1 MIPNGTTDGQ
11 RFSLTNEMD
20 HLQTGNLSAVKYLQS
35 QPSVL
40 VTRWNEDIQHGVGL
54 LETLQT
60 QGFSLN
66 LPVCYRRLSSGVVCD
81 LAW

>member
-1 MIPNGTTDGQ
+1 M
-11 RFSLTNEMD
+11 
-20 HLQTGNLSAVKYLQS
+20 K
-35 QPSVL
+35 
-40 VTRWNEDIQHGVGL
+40 DIQHGVGL

-66 LPVCYRRLSSGVVCD
+66 LPFRYRRLSPGVLYD